1 MYILGFDP
9 GKDKCGIAV
18 RSSTGKIYTHEVV
31 ASSQAIE
38 RLASLCQQYPIEL
51 LVMGNQ
57 TTSKSWREK
66 IAAKINIPIT
76 LVDER
81 NSTLEARD
89 RYWQMFPPKG
99 FQKLIP
105 RGMRLPDRSIDDI
118 VAILLIER
126 HLQSK

>member
-1 MYILGFDP
+1 MCILGFDP

-18 RSSTGKIYTHEVV
+18 RSSTGKIYTHEVI

-38 RLASLCQQYPIEL
+38 CLASLCQQYPIEL

-66 IAAKINIPIT
+66 IAARLTIPIT

-89 RYWQMFPPKG
+89 RYWQMFPPKDYRNSS
-99 FQKLIP
+99 P
-105 RGMRLPDRSIDDI
+105 RGCVFPI
-118 VAILLIER
+118 ALLMI
-126 HLQSK
+126 